1 MTDAKGHFC
10 EAGVD
15 ETPKN
20 SPTLCEPLTQYI
32 FLLLTLTVHSNENL
46 FFKMDSPVQGSSP
59 WKRDVT
65 AGVLPG
71 TFKGAMELMTQL
83 TLMLDPASTF
93 VAQDA
98 IDQANPATKIMA
110 AGENLKSVGTVLDDY
125 YPNFLPDG

>member
-83 TLMLDPASTF
+83 TLMLDPA
-93 VAQDA
+93 
-98 IDQANPATKIMA
+98 NPATKIMA

>member
-1 MTDAKGHFC
+1 M
-10 EAGVD
+10 
-15 ETPKN
+15 
-20 SPTLCEPLTQYI
+20 
-32 FLLLTLTVHSNENL
+32 
-46 FFKMDSPVQGSSP
+46 
-59 WKRDVT
+59 T